1 MRNQRRK
8 QYRQGD
14 ILIED
19 VDQLPAD
26 AKPQLCLR
34 RLVVAQGEATGHH
47 HVLLPRRK
55 YMDWWQ
61 NPAGDIYVR
70 SAEAGRLVHEEHGA
84 IEILTDA
91 PFVVCR
97 RQIEFTANLVA
108 QQVTD

>member
-1 MRNQRRK
+1 MRIQTRK

-19 VDQLPAD
+19 IDQLPAD
-26 AKPQLCLR
+26 AKPQTRLR

-47 HVLLPRRK
+47 HVLLPSRED
-55 YMDWWQ
+55 MDWWQ
-61 NPAGDIYVR
+61 NAAGDIYVR
-70 SAEAGRLVHEEHGA
+70 SAEAGRLVHEEHGT

-91 PFVVCR
+91 PFIVCR

-108 QQVTD
+108 RQVAD

>member
-1 MRNQRRK
+1 MQNRTRK

-19 VDQLPAD
+19 VDELPAD
-26 AKPQLCLR
+26 AKPQTRLR

-55 YMDWWQ
+55 HMDWWQ
-61 NPAGDIYVR
+61 NTAGDLYVR
-70 SAEAGRLVHEEHGA
+70 SGEAGRLVHDEHGA

-91 PFVVCR
+91 PFIVCR
-97 RQIEFTANLVA
+97 RQVEFTVNFVP
-108 QQVTD
+108 QQVAD